1 MLQCFDKKLRFHE
14 QSRAEIWFF
23 TQNLGC
29 CLIGHLYIMQN
40 RVSLPRC
47 SGGWVQHYPGH
58 TVGVCFFDNLIQL
71 NSKSLWGDESKPL
84 AVPILKTSLHERLR
98 CGHWQSSVFKSWYP
112 QVRYSLGSLF
122 KNQNILKLQIA
133 DGLQRLPQADSESFL
148 YLEKK
153 HTCSSVYTAV
163 LAAQDWAEP

>member
-1 MLQCFDKKLRFHE
+1 MLQCVDTKLRFHE

-71 NSKSLWGDESKPL
+71 ISRSLWGESKPL
-84 AVPILKTSLHERLR
+84 AVPIIPPWAIKMWTLTVICLLKVDIQRSDAPLALCSKTRISWNCKQLMDFRGSHRLTVKVS
-98 CGHWQSSVFKSWYP
+98 C
-112 QVRYSLGSLF
+112 
-122 KNQNILKLQIA
+122 ILKKNI
-133 DGLQRLPQADSESFL
+133 P
-148 YLEKK
+148 
-153 HTCSSVYTAV
+153 AV
-163 LAAQDWAEP
+163 QYIPRFR